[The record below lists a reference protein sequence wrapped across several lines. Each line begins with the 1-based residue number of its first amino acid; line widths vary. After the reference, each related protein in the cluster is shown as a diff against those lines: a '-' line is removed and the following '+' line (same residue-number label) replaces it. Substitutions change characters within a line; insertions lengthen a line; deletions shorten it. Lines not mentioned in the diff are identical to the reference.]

1 MQEAVVREYTKKRQI
16 NYFKIT
22 LIGISFLMTALL
34 VVAIG
39 ALFMVPDMADVWK
52 SLKSEEMIY
61 SLKLS
66 LWTGLLSTALVA
78 LFALPIGYTLSRFE
92 FIGKGFVRTIVD
104 LPVAFPEL
112 VLGLCLLLLF
122 GNTFVGKI
130 FEAMGLNFV
139 FTKQGIVAAQFF
151 TALPYAS
158 RIMKSTFDYINPRM
172 EFVSRSL
179 GYSQFETFLYVSLPL
194 ARNGI
199 IASTVI
205 AFARCIGTFGTVLIL
220 AGGTY
225 MKTEVLPMTLYLNIS
240 YGNMG
245 MALTSGIVL
254 VVVSFAA
261 IYVFERTEVAL

>member
-1 MQEAVVREYTKKRQI
+1 VYRVNI
-16 NYFKIT
+16 FKLTFISISLFIT
-22 LIGISFLMTALL
+22 LLL
-34 VVAIG
+34 VFAIVS
-39 ALFMVPDMADVWK
+39 LFLVPDAQDVWNN
-52 SLKSEEMIY
+52 LFSEEMQF

-66 LWTGLLSTALVA
+66 LITGLISTALVM
-78 LFALPIGYTLSRFE
+78 LFSLPIGYTLSRFD
-92 FIGKGFVRTIVD
+92 FIGKGFVKTIID

-122 GNTFVGKI
+122 GNTFVGDI
-130 FEAMGLNFV
+130 FRSAGLNFV
-139 FTKQGIVAAQFF
+139 FTKKGVVIAQFF

-158 RIMKSTFDYINPRM
+158 RIMKSTFDYIDPRM

-179 GYSQFETFLYVSLPL
+179 GYSMFETFIHISLPL

-199 IASTVI
+199 LASTVI

-254 VVVSFAA
+254 MVVSFLA
-261 IYVFERTEVAL
+261 IYVFEKAEVGL

>member
-1 MQEAVVREYTKKRQI
+1 MQSVTTQRRTGRI
-16 NYFKIT
+16 NLFKAT
-22 LIGISFLMTALL
+22 LVFVSFLVTILL
-34 VVAIG
+34 VLAIG
-39 ALFMVPDMADVWK
+39 ALFMVPDVKDVWE
-52 SLKSEEMIY
+52 SLRSEEMLY

-78 LFALPIGYTLSRFE
+78 LFALPIGYTLSRFQ
-92 FIGKGFVRTIVD
+92 FFGKGFVKTIID

-130 FEAMGLNFV
+130 FEALGIHFV
-139 FTKQGIVAAQFF
+139 FTKEGIVAAQFF
-151 TALPYAS
+151 TALPYAC
-158 RIMKSTFDYINPRM
+158 RIMKSTFDYIDPRM

-179 GYSQFETFLYVSLPL
+179 GYSMFETFVNVSLPL

-199 IASTVI
+199 LASTVI

-225 MKTEVLPMTLYLNIS
+225 MKTEVLPITLYLNIS

-254 VVVSFAA
+254 MVVSFAA
-261 IYVFERTEVAL
+261 IYVFEQTEVSL

>member
-1 MQEAVVREYTKKRQI
+1 MHAVTATRRTGRV
-16 NYFKIT
+16 NSFKAV
-22 LIGISFLMTALL
+22 LIVISFLITLLL
-34 VVAIG
+34 VLAIG
-39 ALFMVPDMADVWK
+39 ALFMVPDMADVWE
-52 SLKSEEMIY
+52 SLKSDEMIY

-78 LFALPIGYTLSRFE
+78 VFSLPIGYTLSRFE
-92 FIGKGFVRTIVD
+92 FFGKGFVKTIID

-130 FEAMGLNFV
+130 FSAVGLNFV

-158 RIMKSTFDYINPRM
+158 RIMKSTFDYIDPRM

-179 GYSQFETFLYVSLPL
+179 GYSMFETFIHVSLPL

-199 IASTVI
+199 LASTVI

-254 VVVSFAA
+254 MIVSFMA
-261 IYVFERTEVAL
+261 IYVFERTEVSL

>member
-1 MQEAVVREYTKKRQI
+1 MAALKKKVAPERL
-16 NYFKIT
+16 NFFKAG
-22 LIGISFLMTALL
+22 LIFISFIVTAAL
-34 VVAIG
+34 VMAIA
-39 ALFMVPDMADVWK
+39 ALFMVPDVKDVWE
-52 SLKSEEMIY
+52 SLQSEEMIF

-66 LWTGLLSTALVA
+66 LWTGLLSTALVMV
-78 LFALPIGYTLSRFE
+78 FALPIGYSLSRFQ
-92 FIGKGFVRTIVD
+92 FTGKGFVKTIID

-122 GNTFVGKI
+122 GNTFVGK
-130 FEAMGLNFV
+130 FFSALGLNFI
-139 FTKQGIVAAQFF
+139 FTTQGIVAAQFF
-151 TALPYAS
+151 TALPYAC

-179 GYSQFETFLYVSLPL
+179 GYSMFETFMNVSVPL

-199 IASTVI
+199 LASTVI

-225 MKTEVLPMTLYLNIS
+225 MKTEVLPITLYLNIS

-254 VVVSFAA
+254 MVVSFAA
-261 IYVFERTEVAL
+261 IFVFEQTEVSL